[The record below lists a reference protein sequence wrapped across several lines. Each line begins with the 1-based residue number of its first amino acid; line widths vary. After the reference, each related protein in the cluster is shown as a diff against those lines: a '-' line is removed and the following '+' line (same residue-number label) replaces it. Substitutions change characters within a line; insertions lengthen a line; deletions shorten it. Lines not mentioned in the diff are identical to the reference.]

1 MHCLSTFIL
10 ELIMNKILKSQCS
23 FLFSSMELCRVL
35 VRLVRGSLLV
45 PRARLF
51 VVEAVETLCGN
62 QKGTSFQ
69 EMVGARNLQSL
80 MMTLLMLTLRR
91 NEKILNIASDCQ
103 SDQTQRSKWKRKEDK
118 EKRINALDHYTWN
131 GLMEPPHILLFSI
144 SSRFLVSTCREWLLG
159 ISSEFTIINY
169 IICFILYGTFE
180 KQIVSQSLCS

>member
-1 MHCLSTFIL
+1 
-10 ELIMNKILKSQCS
+10 
-23 FLFSSMELCRVL
+23 MELCRVL

-51 VVEAVETLCGN
+51 VVQAVETLCGN

-91 NEKILNIASDCQ
+91 NEKILNICSDCQ